1 MKSRIWRLA
10 GVGMLCLSIGAQALA
25 EGPQD
30 QPRGNPGGGQ
40 QGRGPD
46 AGQHG
51 GGQGRPQGGND
62 RGGQGQGQG
71 QWQGGRGNDNQPRTN
86 LQRQEQM
93 QREQGSRDNQQPRT
107 NLMRQQE
114 QQGRPA
120 TGLPIQGKPDEV
132 RQTQQPIRGN
142 YPDLRPNDNRHWE
155 AGGPGQRPGNNW
167 QGGGP
172 RPGDN
177 RPGYN
182 RPGDNHWQG
191 GGRGNGWGPGPQYR
205 PGYVIDR
212 FPGQN
217 YRVPYRG
224 QDYFFSDGYWYRPQ
238 GPRYV
243 VVRPPYGVRV
253 RYLPDYAERM
263 WIGSAMFFLAAGTY
277 YQYQANTQE
286 YIVVNPPVASPQPI
300 QQASNG
306 YDVAAYPA
314 NGQTLQQ
321 IDQDRYECQRWATQ
335 QSGFDPAQATYAPA
349 PEVVN
354 IYRQNLANC
363 YVSRGYTVN

>member
-10 GVGMLCLSIGAQALA
+10 GVGVLCLSIGAQAFA

-40 QGRGPD
+40 QGRGPEG
-46 AGQHG
+46 GQHG

-62 RGGQGQGQG
+62 RGGQGQG

-93 QREQGSRDNQQPRT
+93 QQGARENQQPRT

-120 TGLPIQGKPDEV
+120 TGLPIQGKPGEV

-167 QGGGP
+167 QGGGQ

-177 RPGYN
+177 RWQGGNP

-277 YQYQANTQE
+277 YQYQANSQE
-286 YIVVNPPVASPQPI
+286 YVVVNPPVASPQPI

-349 PEVVN
+349 PEVLN